1 MNLILFRDAEI
12 EAVLP
17 PRMKG
22 FETGSS
28 PESGIQSNSPELN
41 ISENSDSD
49 QKLESEQNFDQSES
63 SKSDANENPDENV
76 ENSDGEN
83 LETNLHE
90 LQNVPS
96 ISGSLKG
103 LLKNR
108 ESPKN
113 NRHIR
118 FACVREYLFAR
129 KQVETRSDS

>member
-1 MNLILFRDAEI
+1 MTKNP
-12 EAVLP
+12 V
-17 PRMKG
+17 
-22 FETGSS
+22 
-28 PESGIQSNSPELN
+28 NS
-41 ISENSDSD
+41 
-49 QKLESEQNFDQSES
+49 
-63 SKSDANENPDENV
+63 AA
-76 ENSDGEN
+76 EN

-96 ISGSLKG
+96 TSGSLKG

-129 KQVETRSDS
+129 KQV